1 MHGIVLVFLKE
12 FFENLRDRRTI
23 LAALVFGPVLGPL
36 LLAALLQISVSRG
49 EASLDQPLTLAVAG
63 ADRAPNLIALLES
76 RAIEVVPVN
85 FDEATARQAVL
96 DRTHS
101 VVLRVPE
108 DFASRLQNSEPA
120 PLQLFAD
127 ASDRFGGYED
137 AERVRRIIERYASEL
152 GQTRLILRGINP
164 LLLAPVVV
172 QEVDVSTPAS
182 RAALML
188 GILSYLVIFAMLMG
202 GMYLAIDSTAG
213 ERERGS
219 LEALLTLPL
228 PRSQLIYGKI
238 LATSAYMLLAVTLT
252 VIACTLT
259 LQFIRLEE
267 FGMSV
272 ALGPLSA
279 LMIIVLVSPL
289 IPLGASLMTVVASFT
304 RSFREAQSYL
314 GFVISV
320 PTLPLAFIGVLGLS
334 PTPELYAIPSLSQHF
349 LLTQILR
356 GEMPALTDV
365 MISASVS
372 LALGAALAWWA
383 GRLYEREAILG

>member
-1 MHGIVLVFLKE
+1 MRGIGLVFLKE

-23 LAALVFGPVLGPL
+23 LAALVFGPVLGPI

-49 EASLDQPLTLAVAG
+49 EASLEQPMTLAVVG
-63 ADRAPNLIALLES
+63 AERAPNLMALLES
-76 RAIEVVPVN
+76 RLIEVIPVQL
-85 FDEATARQAVL
+85 DEQSAREAVL
-96 DRTHS
+96 ERRYAA
-101 VVLRVPE
+101 VLRVPPE
-108 DFASRLQNSEPA
+108 FADRLRQAQPA
-120 PLQLFAD
+120 PIQLFAD
-127 ASDRFGGYED
+127 ASDRFGGYEE
-137 AERVRRIIERYASEL
+137 AARVRSVLERYASEL
-152 GQTRLILRGINP
+152 GQTRLIVRGMDP
-164 LLLAPVVV
+164 LVLAPIVV
-172 QEVDVSTPAS
+172 QTVDVSTPSS

-228 PRSQLIYGKI
+228 PRAHLIYGKI

-252 VIACTLT
+252 ITACTLT

-272 ALGPLSA
+272 ALGPLAA
-279 LMIIVLVSPL
+279 LGMILLVSPL
-289 IPLGASLMTVVASFT
+289 ILLGASLMTVVASFT

-320 PTLPLAFIGVLGLS
+320 PTLPLAFVGVMGL
-334 PTPELYAIPSLSQHF
+334 TPSTPLYAVPSLSQHF
-349 LLTQILR
+349 LLMEVLR
-356 GEMPALTDV
+356 GELPSGFHFA
-365 MISASVS
+365 ISALVS
-372 LALGAALAWWA
+372 LILGAVLAWWA

>member
-1 MHGIVLVFLKE
+1 M
-12 FFENLRDRRTI
+12 
-23 LAALVFGPVLGPL
+23 
-36 LLAALLQISVSRG
+36 
-49 EASLDQPLTLAVAG
+49 
-63 ADRAPNLIALLES
+63 
-76 RAIEVVPVN
+76 N

>member
-289 IPLGASLMTVVASFT
+289 IPLGAYLMTVVASFT

-383 GRLYEREAILG
+383 GRLY

>member
-172 QEVDVSTPAS
+172 QEVDVSTPSS

>member
-1 MHGIVLVFLKE
+1 MHGILLVFLKE

>member
-172 QEVDVSTPAS
+172 QEVDVSTPSS

-252 VIACTLT
+252 VVACTLT

>member
-1 MHGIVLVFLKE
+1 MRNIGLVFLKE

-49 EASLDQPLTLAVAG
+49 EASLDQPMQLAVVG
-63 ADRAPNLIALLES
+63 AEQAPNLMALLAS
-76 RAIEVVPVN
+76 RRIDVIPVELDEPAARGAILE
-85 FDEATARQAVL
+85 R
-96 DRTHS
+96 RHS
-101 VVLRVPE
+101 AVLRVPAN
-108 DFASRLQNSEPA
+108 FAERLQQAQPA

-137 AERVRRIIERYASEL
+137 AERVRRVLEYYAREV
-152 GQTRLILRGINP
+152 GQTRLLVRGIDP
-164 LLLAPVVV
+164 LILAPIVV
-172 QEVDVSTPAS
+172 QEVDVSTPSS

-228 PRSQLIYGKI
+228 PRSHLIYGKI

-252 VIACTLT
+252 IAACTLT

-272 ALGPLSA
+272 ALGPVSA
-279 LMIIVLVSPL
+279 LAMILLVSPL
-289 IPLGASLMTVVASFT
+289 ILLGASLMTVVASFT

-320 PTLPLAFIGVLGLS
+320 PTLPLAFVGVLGLAPS
-334 PTPELYAIPSLSQHF
+334 TPLYAVPSLSQHF
-349 LLTQILR
+349 LLMQVLR
-356 GEMPALTDV
+356 GEIPSAV
-365 MISASVS
+365 HVGISAAVS
-372 LALGAALAWWA
+372 LVLGAALAWWA
-383 GRLYEREAILG
+383 GRLYARESILG

>member
-1 MHGIVLVFLKE
+1 MHGMMLVFLKE
-12 FFENLRDRRTI
+12 FRENLRDRRTI

-49 EASLDQPLTLAVAG
+49 EASLEQPIKLAVAG
-63 ADRAPNLIALLES
+63 AERAPNLMALFES
-76 RAIEVVPVN
+76 RAIEIVPVEL
-85 FDEATARQAVL
+85 DEVGARAAVL
-96 DRTHS
+96 DRTHP

-108 DFASRLQNSEPA
+108 DFGSRLQNAEPA

-127 ASDRFGGYED
+127 ASDRFGGYQD
-137 AERVRRIIERYASEL
+137 AERVHQLIGQYASEL

-164 LLLAPVVV
+164 LVMAPVVV

-228 PRSQLIYGKI
+228 PRPQLIYGKI

-252 VIACTLT
+252 VAACAMT

-272 ALGPLSA
+272 ALGPVAA
-279 LMIIVLVSPL
+279 LMIIGLVSPL
-289 IPLGASLMTVVASFT
+289 IPLGAALMTVVASFT

-320 PTLPLAFIGVLGLS
+320 PTLPLAFVGVLGLT
-334 PTPELYAIPSLSQHF
+334 PTPALYAVPSLSQHF

-356 GEMPALTDV
+356 GELPAAADIA
-365 MISASVS
+365 ISAGVS
-372 LALGAALAWWA
+372 LALGALLAWWA
-383 GRLYEREAILG
+383 GRLYQREAILG

>member
-252 VIACTLT
+252 VVACTLT